1 MVSASF
7 ISTCALVLAVFQS
20 VVGDVITVPALGIAN
35 GGVDVT
41 EDDVQPFTGFN
52 TPCGTIDVAKNIDTS
67 TAVPINADNTINVI
81 GHSFAAGADGSTA
94 VTATVDTTG
103 TGNSFLAPLQIQ
115 QNGNAIQAIAGS
127 TQPIVAVMP
136 DNTTCTGGAAK
147 DLCLVQFMTAGGF
160 SNCVVAQQG
169 AANSTAGSAS
179 ASNSTA
185 SASDSSASASNS
197 TASASNSTAAAS
209 TGKASKSSSSKSSK
223 GAAVAASGKA
233 VKAATKGAKVVKI
246 AKGLKLKSR
255 M

>member
-169 AANSTAGSAS
+169 AANGTAG
-179 ASNSTA
+179 
-185 SASDSSASASNS
+185 SASASNS